1 MTDQN
6 ILYTVIIVGLVICI
20 CGVFVYRKLYLFMSI
35 RRVDQMD
42 GVEFEKYLLYL
53 FGKQGYRGHMT
64 KTSGDFG
71 ADLILYDG
79 EEKIAVQVKRY
90 DKPVGV
96 AAVQQAMAGQNYYD
110 CDRAMVATN
119 MTFTRQAK
127 QLAAKSNVELFDRE
141 DLLFWMKK
149 NRGKVE
155 MADEESDMSETEMI
169 EIAFHARV
177 GHEEDALLSES
188 VIYTIL
194 QEALEDHGY
203 YVDGD

>member
-1 MTDQN
+1 M
-6 ILYTVIIVGLVICI
+6 LFLLCI
-20 CGVFVYRKLYLFMSI
+20 AYRKFYRFVSL
-35 RRVDQMD
+35 RRVDRMD
-42 GVEFEKYLLYL
+42 GVEFENYLLYL
-53 FGKQGYRGHMT
+53 FKRQGYRGHLT

-79 EEKIAVQVKRY
+79 DEKIAVQAKRY

-127 QLAAKSNVELFDRE
+127 QLAAKSGVELIDRQALICMMKPSKVNRFPAEEPSE
-141 DLLFWMKK
+141 DKQM
-149 NRGKVE
+149 
-155 MADEESDMSETEMI
+155 
-169 EIAFHARV
+169 EIAFHAKV
-177 GHEEDALLSES
+177 SHEDPDLLSES

-194 QEALEDHGY
+194 EEALEDHGY
-203 YVDGD
+203 FVDGE